1 MSYRAYFFYKSYS
14 RSRGPSYRRQKA
26 NPQPEKK
33 SETPNTKNPP
43 MNDLFEYSARKASEM
58 KKPLAERM
66 RPTRLEDYM
75 GQLDAVGRGKLVRQ
89 AMEQDKL
96 FSMIMWGPPGCGK
109 TTLAKLMAS
118 ETSAHFIQFS
128 AVLSG
133 VKEIR
138 SVIKIAEERRNLY
151 RQHTVLFVD
160 EIHRFNKAQQ
170 DAFLHHVESGLIT
183 LIGATTENPS
193 FEVIPPLISRCRVIV
208 LEALG
213 DEDLLH
219 ILKNA
224 LADRERGLGRARL
237 NITDEALNHLV
248 AISEGDARIAL
259 NSLELAADLV
269 GGERPVPDG
278 EGPQITITLS
288 SVEKA
293 LQKRALL
300 YDKSG
305 EEHYNLISAFHKSLR
320 GSDPDAALYWL
331 GRMLAAGEE
340 PLYVARRMVR
350 FAAEDIGMAD
360 PHALN
365 MALNSMEAFRFLGSP
380 EGELA
385 LAQSAVYLATA
396 PKSNSIY
403 TAFGKVSKTIKRS
416 GSLATPLHIRNAPT
430 KLMEDVGYGKGYRY
444 AHDYK
449 DAYTAQEYLPEAI
462 RGHRFYEPS
471 DRGFEQTIKK
481 RLDFWRHL
489 KESREDGTVSDK
501 TYGRGK
507 ISGSGEG
514 KKS

>member
-1 MSYRAYFFYKSYS
+1 
-14 RSRGPSYRRQKA
+14 
-26 NPQPEKK
+26 
-33 SETPNTKNPP
+33 
-43 MNDLFEYSARKASEM
+43 MNDLFEYSARQASRM
-58 KKPLAERM
+58 NRPLAERI
-66 RPTRLEDYM
+66 RPTRLEDYK
-75 GQLDAVGRGKLVRQ
+75 GQLNAVGEGRLVRQ
-89 AMEQDKL
+89 ALEQDKL
-96 FSMIMWGPPGCGK
+96 FSMILWGPPGCGK
-109 TTLAKLMAS
+109 TTLARLMAS
-118 ETSAHFIQFS
+118 ETSAHFIHFS

-151 RQHTVLFVD
+151 HQHTVLFVD

-213 DEDLLH
+213 EDEIRH
-219 ILKNA
+219 ILKRA
-224 LADRERGLGRARL
+224 LADKDAGLGRAGL
-237 NITDEALNHLV
+237 GITNEALDYLV
-248 AISEGDARIAL
+248 SISEGDARMAL
-259 NSLELAADLV
+259 NSLELAAGLAE
-269 GGERPVPDG
+269 GDG
-278 EGPQITITLS
+278 AAGDEATAGTTITLS
-288 SVEKA
+288 SMERA
-293 LQKRALL
+293 LQKKALV
-300 YDKSG
+300 YDKAG
-305 EEHYNLISAFHKSLR
+305 EEHYNLISAFHKSMR
-320 GSDPDAALYWL
+320 GSDPDGALYWL

-365 MALNSMEAFRFLGSP
+365 IALNGMEAYRFLGSP

-403 TAFGKVSKTIKRS
+403 KAHSKVSKTIERT

-430 KLMEDVGYGKGYRY
+430 KLMDDVGYGKGYRY

-449 DAYTAQEYLPEAI
+449 DAFVAQEYLPEKI
-462 RGHRFYEPS
+462 QGHRFYDPS
-471 DRGFEQTIKK
+471 DRGFEQTIQK
-481 RLDFWRHL
+481 RLVYWRRW
-489 KESREDGTVSDK
+489 KEERGEAAAHNKPHG
-501 TYGRGK
+501 YGKGK
-507 ISGSGEG
+507 NDENDRH
-514 KKS
+514 